1 MVTEAAIE
9 LTRVSKQFGTRWAVD
24 ELDLTVPRGSLYG
37 FIGPN
42 GSGKT
47 TTIRMIL
54 RVLLPTAGQVKVL
67 GAEQATAADDR
78 TGYLPEE
85 RGLYR
90 RMSVRDVLR
99 FFARLKGMKQPD
111 TAVDRWLD
119 RLGLRDRAAE
129 RVQNLSKGLAQKV
142 QFAVA
147 VVHDPVLVILDEPF
161 SGLDPV
167 SSDTLRETILE
178 LKRKGTTIVLS
189 THDMSTAE
197 RLCDA
202 VMMMHQGK
210 KVLDGSVDEV
220 KARGAQETVRV
231 VFEGEAPS
239 LAGLPQVDEIRD
251 YGREKG
257 LMLKP
262 GQDPQALLIELARRG
277 SLSKFEVSRPSLHE
291 IFVNIA
297 GDPAVAQAGAG
308 HGGSDA

>member
-1 MVTEAAIE
+1 VTEAAIE
-9 LTRVSKQFGTRWAVD
+9 LTGVSKKFGNRVAVD
-24 ELDLTVPRGSLYG
+24 GLDLTVPRGSLYG

-54 RVLLPTAGQVKVL
+54 RVLLPTAGHVKVL
-67 GAEQATAADDR
+67 GADTATAADDR

-90 RMSVRDVLR
+90 RMTVRDVLR

-111 TAVDRWLD
+111 AAVDRWLD

-129 RVQNLSKGLAQKV
+129 RVQSLSKGLAQKV

-147 VVHDPVLVILDEPF
+147 VVHDPLLVILDEPF

-178 LKRKGTTIVLS
+178 LKRKGTTILFS
-189 THDMSTAE
+189 THDMGTAE
-197 RLCDA
+197 RLCDS

-210 KVLDGSVDEV
+210 KVLDGAVEEV
-220 KARGAQETVRV
+220 KAKGVREAVRV
-231 VFEGEAPS
+231 VFEGSTPS
-239 LAGLPQVDEIRD
+239 LEGLPQVAEIKD
-251 YGREKG
+251 YGREKS
-257 LMLKP
+257 LILKP
-262 GQDPQALLIELARRG
+262 GQDAQALLAELARRG
-277 SLSKFEVSRPSLHE
+277 PLSKFEVSRPSLHE

-297 GDPAVAQAGAG
+297 GDSGAAQAGAG
-308 HGGSDA
+308 QGGSDV